1 MSQAPSRLMPG
12 SSRLVRTLAGTLDTE
27 LKTHPEKFSERLSQ
41 KIDFSGS
48 VKLSDAH
55 GLVRMID
62 RRVEAGLLS
71 AEVNY
76 ENGVSELEK
85 CQQAFIRVRKAM
97 TQSIEWGFDADKSI
111 GRIKLPDPDEGFL
124 RAAREGRLDNKMLA
138 KAAQPYA
145 KFYRAQ
151 QSDMSAKIQGLRV
164 HVRDVLKVFSP
175 RLAKLVELDKALDES
190 LSIETRKYLM
200 VVPKLLSRH
209 YIQRYEQPVG
219 VSGDMFSSADV
230 DNTTAEFLS
239 ALQLLLKSELE
250 MRLQLVLGLIEAL
263 NEEVQAA
270 SQN

>member
-12 SSRLVRTLAGTLDTE
+12 SSRLVRTLAGTLDAE

-55 GLVRMID
+55 GMARMID

-71 AEVNY
+71 DVPDQEQGKV
-76 ENGVSELEK
+76 ELEK

-97 TQSIEWGFDADKSI
+97 NQSIEWSFDADKSL
-111 GRIKLPDPDEGFL
+111 GRIKLPCLDEDFL
-124 RAAREGRLDNKMLA
+124 HAARDGKLDNKMLD

-151 QSDMSAKIQGLRV
+151 QSDMSAKVQGLRV
-164 HVRDVLKVFSP
+164 HVRDVLQAFSP
-175 RLAKLVELDKALDES
+175 SLAKLVELDKALDES
-190 LSIETRKYLM
+190 LSVETRKFLT
-200 VVPKLLSRH
+200 VVPKLLARH
-209 YIQRYEQPVG
+209 YVQSYETPVG
-219 VSGDMFSSADV
+219 ISGDMFSSTDV
-230 DNTTAEFLS
+230 ETTTAEFLS
-239 ALQLLLKSELE
+239 SLKLLLKSELE